1 VLLFKEKGEIMELVK
16 RLEPAEYVL
25 AVLPQEERLEITF
38 KIAHEAF
45 KGTTLSIEDIEA
57 AVKKIRKR
65 IYKVEK
71 KRKNRS

>member
-1 VLLFKEKGEIMELVK
+1 MELVK
-16 RLEPAEYVL
+16 RIEPAEYIL

-45 KGTTLSIEDIEA
+45 KGTTLSVEDIEG

-65 IYKVEK
+65 LYKVGK
-71 KRKNRS
+71 KSKSRS